1 MKKGNLRSL
10 AALLL
15 ALALLLTGCSGGVD
29 FEGYVENVMEMVG
42 LSDAPTYVEEPW
54 EPTAFDDME
63 YIHPDLDAYQ
73 AALDACLAAAQGTR
87 FGELVD
93 SIWAYNDAY
102 SAFYTAYALSYIH
115 YCADLTSEYWGDE
128 YDFCEASTA
137 TVDAGLDELY
147 HTLAACSFRER
158 LETDEYFG
166 ADFFDDYE
174 GDSFWDDTFTAMME
188 QEADLEAR
196 YYDLSTKAL
205 DVEYYSE
212 TFFNGYGQE
221 MAQLLVELVA
231 LRQKI
236 AAYAGYD
243 NYLDFAYDYTYGR
256 DYTPEDADVLMA
268 DIQNNLVDLYRI
280 VDNSDV
286 WTLGYSSCS
295 EEKTRK
301 YVEQTA
307 GAVGGVVQEAFE
319 SMNELGLCDITYD
332 QKKYDSSFEIFLS
345 DYAEPFVFLNPTGM
359 LGDQLTFAHEFG
371 HFCNDYASDGSSVGI
386 DVAEIFSQGLEY
398 LSLCVGAGNAD
409 LEQYKLADGL
419 ATTVEQAAYADFE
432 HRIYRLSPEELTLEN
447 IRAVYAQV
455 FADYGIGSWRDP
467 RDFVYITHFFT
478 SPLYIISYVV
488 SNDAAFQLYQQ
499 EKEASGEG
507 LKLYVDS
514 LDTEQTTFLAFINE
528 AGLESPFTS
537 GHMEAVREILSGIFA

>member
-1 MKKGNLRSL
+1 MKKRNLRSL

-42 LSDAPTYVEEPW
+42 LSDEPTYVEEPW

-63 YIHPDLDAYQ
+63 YVHPDLDAYQ
-73 AALDACLAAAQGTR
+73 TALDACLAAAQGTR

-102 SAFYTAYALSYIH
+102 STFYTAYALSYIH

-147 HTLAACSFRER
+147 HALAACSFRER
-158 LETDEYFG
+158 LEADEYFG

-188 QEADLEAR
+188 QEADLEAQ

-212 TFFNGYGQE
+212 AFFNGYGEE
-221 MAQLLVELVA
+221 MAQLLVDLVA

-256 DYTPEDADVLMA
+256 DYTPEDADVLMM

-280 VDNSDV
+280 VDDSDV
-286 WTLGYSSCS
+286 WTLGYRSCS
-295 EEKTRK
+295 EEKTRA

-307 GAVGGVVQEAFE
+307 AAVGGVVQEAFE
-319 SMNELGLCDITYD
+319 TMNELGLCDITYD
-332 QKKYDSSFEIFLS
+332 QNKYDSSFEIFLS

-371 HFCNDYASDGSSVGI
+371 HFCNDYASDGSAVGI

-398 LSLCVGAGNAD
+398 LSLCVGEGNAN

-478 SPLYIISYVV
+478 SPLYVISYVV

-537 GHMEAVREILSGIFA
+537 GHMEDVREILSGIFA

>member
-1 MKKGNLRSL
+1 M

-29 FEGYVENVMEMVG
+29 FEGYFSNLLIMTG
-42 LSDAPTYVEEPW
+42 LSDDSPTHEEALW
-54 EPTAFDDME
+54 EPTAFADME
-63 YIHPDLDAYQ
+63 YVHPDLDAYQ
-73 AALDACLAAAQGTR
+73 AALDACLAASQGNR

-93 SIWAYNDAY
+93 AIWDYNGAYGD
-102 SAFYTAYALSYIH
+102 FYTAYALSYIH
-115 YCADLTSEYWGDE
+115 YCADLTDEYWGDE

-158 LETDEYFG
+158 LEGDEYFG
-166 ADFFDDYE
+166 AGFFDDYE

-188 QEADLEAR
+188 READLEAQ

-212 TFFNGYGQE
+212 EFFNGYGQE
-221 MAQLLVELVA
+221 MGQLLVDLVA
-231 LRQKI
+231 LRQEI

-268 DIQNNLVDLYRI
+268 DIQNNLVDLYRV
-280 VDNSDV
+280 VDDSDV
-286 WTLGYSSCS
+286 WLLGYRSCP
-295 EEKTRK
+295 EALTRL
-301 YVEQTA
+301 YVQQTA
-307 GAVGGVVQEAFE
+307 NAVGGVVEEAFE
-319 SMNELGLCDITYD
+319 SMNDLGLCDVTYD
-332 QKKYDSSFEIFLS
+332 ENKYNSSFEIFLS
-345 DYAEPFVFLNPTGM
+345 NYAEPFVFLNPTGM

-371 HFCNDYASDGSSVGI
+371 HFCNDYASDGSGVGI

-398 LSLCVGAGNAD
+398 LSLCVGEERDD
-409 LEQYKLADGL
+409 LEQYKMADGL
-419 ATTVEQAAYADFE
+419 STTVEQAAYADFE
-432 HRIYRLSPEELTLEN
+432 HRIYRLSQEELTLEN

-488 SNDAAFQLYQQ
+488 SNDAAFQMYQL
-499 EKEASGEG
+499 EKKSPGEG

-514 LDTEQTTFLAFINE
+514 LDTEQATFLAFINE
-528 AGLESPFTS
+528 AELESPFTP